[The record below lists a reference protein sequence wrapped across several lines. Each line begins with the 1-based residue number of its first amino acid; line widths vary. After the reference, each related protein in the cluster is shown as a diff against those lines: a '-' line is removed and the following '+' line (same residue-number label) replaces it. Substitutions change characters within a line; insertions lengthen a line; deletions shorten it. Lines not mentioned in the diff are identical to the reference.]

1 AVLIAA
7 VGVLGQSQGFFFW
20 NWKMNA
26 AKAKYSPGPAPK
38 SNNAKWETSPGGGK
52 LTVGVGAAP
61 GETQPWESRGKVDGK
76 DNPVKG
82 NNPDADTIAFSKT
95 DARTYEIVQKKG
107 GKTTLTGHIVVAAD
121 GKTRITTN
129 TGKDGQGQTVNN
141 TMLYEKQ
148 GRPSGKEGAK
158 QNKHAGALVRQVES
172 ADSPSMN
179 SLHFDEVSEMYPD
192 SWQSTRRDQ
201 HPQLAPVL
209 HAARRE
215 LASDLGRL
223 AFRPRARA

>member
-1 AVLIAA
+1 MRKANILVMASMTAVLIAA
-7 VGVLGQSQGFFFW
+7 VGLLAQSQESLFGT
-20 NWKMNA
+20 WKMNA
-26 AKAKYSPGPAPK
+26 AKSKYSPGPAPK
-38 SNNAKWETSPGGGK
+38 SNIAKWEASQGGVK
-52 LTVGVGAAP
+52 LTVDVVPAQ
-61 GETQPWESRGKVDGK
+61 GETQHWEASGKFDGK

-148 GRPSGKEGAK
+148 
-158 QNKHAGALVRQVES
+158 
-172 ADSPSMN
+172 
-179 SLHFDEVSEMYPD
+179 
-192 SWQSTRRDQ
+192 
-201 HPQLAPVL
+201 
-209 HAARRE
+209 
-215 LASDLGRL
+215 
-223 AFRPRARA
+223 